1 MRIVIRSRIIP
12 HRRRR
17 NTMIHINEGTLDR
30 ALRIAIG
37 IALLSLAFLGPKSAW
52 GFLGLI
58 PLATGL
64 MGFCPLY
71 RMLGISTCPMRP
83 TR

>member
-1 MRIVIRSRIIP
+1 
-12 HRRRR
+12 
-17 NTMIHINEGTLDR
+17 MIHINEGTLDR

>member
-1 MRIVIRSRIIP
+1 
-12 HRRRR
+12 
-17 NTMIHINEGTLDR
+17 MIHINEGTLDR

-52 GFLGLI
+52 GFLGII